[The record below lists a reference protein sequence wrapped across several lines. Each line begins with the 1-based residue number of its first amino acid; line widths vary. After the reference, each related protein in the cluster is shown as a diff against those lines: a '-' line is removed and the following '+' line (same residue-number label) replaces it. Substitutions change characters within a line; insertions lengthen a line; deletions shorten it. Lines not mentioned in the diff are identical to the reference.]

1 MHKDSMNGDRQN
13 ANVNAPEVERGL
25 QPESRRNSVQTQSA
39 FPRELHQ
46 DSDLIRLS
54 DILTISRN
62 EPLRRPIQMAVHT
75 RNVRPLIRFEIQ
87 TFIIGLNC

>member
-39 FPRELHQ
+39 FPKNFNNIAIV
-46 DSDLIRLS
+46 IRLS
-54 DILTISRN
+54 D
-62 EPLRRPIQMAVHT
+62 
-75 RNVRPLIRFEIQ
+75 
-87 TFIIGLNC
+87 NC